1 VGGQLIR
8 VARADGD
15 EGTAM
20 TQAAEFRQYAEEALR
35 EASATQ
41 SENDKQA
48 LIKLARLWSR
58 AALSAE
64 SSSTL
69 RMPSNQAGAG
79 V

>member
-1 VGGQLIR
+1 
-8 VARADGD
+8 
-15 EGTAM
+15 M

-41 SENDKQA
+41 SDKEKQA
-48 LIKLARLWSR
+48 LIKLARLWSH

-64 SSSTL
+64 SSPTL
-69 RMPSNQAGAG
+69 GTPSNQAGAG

>member
-1 VGGQLIR
+1 
-8 VARADGD
+8 
-15 EGTAM
+15 M

-35 EASATQ
+35 EASKTQ
-41 SENDKQA
+41 SDKERQV
-48 LIKLARLWSR
+48 LIKLARLWSH

-69 RMPSNQAGAG
+69 STPSDQAGAG